1 MQVGFLWK
9 SLSENNKA
17 TNNQQTIN
25 GPIKTIRDEQK
36 LDYRSTLYCI
46 LYFHVFSMCQCVS
59 NRIFEVP
66 YRYSVQGKAK
76 LALRSAA
83 FGTWLSVTSEGATW
97 QNTAAILLGFSQR
110 IGGLFCA
117 RTGLIYGCW

>member
-36 LDYRSTLYCI
+36 LDYR
-46 LYFHVFSMCQCVS
+46 
-59 NRIFEVP
+59 
-66 YRYSVQGKAK
+66 
-76 LALRSAA
+76 
-83 FGTWLSVTSEGATW
+83 
-97 QNTAAILLGFSQR
+97 
-110 IGGLFCA
+110 
-117 RTGLIYGCW
+117 

>member
-1 MQVGFLWK
+1 
-9 SLSENNKA
+9 
-17 TNNQQTIN
+17 
-25 GPIKTIRDEQK
+25 
-36 LDYRSTLYCI
+36 
-46 LYFHVFSMCQCVS
+46 MCQCVS

-97 QNTAAILLGFSQR
+97 QNNAFHEPLLLFNDMHDPKTLQMEGSIQIIYIFRDSSNIYIFILYRQSALAMS
-110 IGGLFCA
+110 
-117 RTGLIYGCW
+117 